1 MYLQLFN
8 NLYMRYVC
16 QSLQQS
22 KTYWIS
28 IKQAGLYILVSI
40 IVNYCYFLVKY
51 LHRAVKIIKFA
62 FLNTI
67 HGADW
72 L

>member
-40 IVNYCYFLVKY
+40 IVNYCYFFSQ
-51 LHRAVKIIKFA
+51 IFA
-62 FLNTI
+62 SGRKNN
-67 HGADW
+67 
-72 L
+72 

>member
-1 MYLQLFN
+1 
-8 NLYMRYVC
+8 MRYVC

-51 LHRAVKIIKFA
+51 LHRAVKIINFA
-62 FLNTI
+62 TLITI